1 LTLNPLAMGD
11 PIRVL
16 YIHHEPDL
24 YGSGRAMLRALGQL
38 DRSRYMPFVVL
49 PKNGPLV
56 DELRKVNVPVI
67 FHPSLT
73 YLRRAIR
80 KPPQLARWLAGIP
93 KDAWGLVR
101 LIRENRISLVHTNSS
116 IIVASPL
123 AAWLAGVPHIMHV
136 REFYAD
142 FGKLWKIL
150 RFYIEHFSSAIVA
163 VSHAVAAQFHEG
175 RAEVIHDGYPTA
187 AFDMAGRQPEKMRKQ
202 HELGDAF
209 VVGCVGR
216 IKMRRKGQDFLVAA
230 ARVLKTKGLPIKYL
244 IVGSPHPDNLEHLD
258 RLRDL
263 IRANDL
269 EKDVI
274 LAGEIADP
282 LPAFAAMDVFV
293 LPSCDPEPLGN
304 VILEAMG
311 MRKPVI
317 ATSLGGSPEMVE
329 EGISGF
335 LVEPNNAEQ
344 LADRIYHFHRDRE
357 AARRMGEAGRQRL
370 ETRFDLVATTGQA
383 MDLYDRILRRPSAVK
398 WRAEAAS
405 HPR

>member
-1 LTLNPLAMGD
+1 MEGPVR
-11 PIRVL
+11 IL
-16 YIHHEPDL
+16 YVHHEPDL
-24 YGSGRAMLRALGQL
+24 YGSGRAMLRVLGQL
-38 DRSRYMPFVVL
+38 DRSRYTPVVL
-49 PKNGPLV
+49 LPKDGPLV

-80 KPPQLARWLAGIP
+80 KPLQLAWWLARIP
-93 KDAWGLVR
+93 KDVWGLVR
-101 LIRENRISLVHTNSS
+101 LIRQNRISLVHTNSS
-116 IIVASPL
+116 IIVTSPL
-123 AAWLAGVPHIMHV
+123 AAWLAGVPHVMHV

-142 FGKLWKIL
+142 FGKLWRGL

-175 RAEVIHDGYPTA
+175 RAEVIHDGYLTT
-187 AFDMAGRQPEKMRKQ
+187 AFDRAELQPGEVRKQ
-202 HELGDAF
+202 HGLGDAL

-230 ARVLKTKGLPIKYL
+230 ARVLKTRGLSIKYL
-244 IVGSPHPDNLEHLD
+244 IVGSVHPDNLEHLD
-258 RLRDL
+258 RLHEL
-263 IRANDL
+263 IKANDL

-293 LPSCDPEPLGN
+293 LPSCDPEPFGN

-317 ATSLGGSPEMVE
+317 ATALGGSPEMVK

-344 LADRIYHFHRDRE
+344 LADRIHCFYRDRE
-357 AARRMGEAGRQRL
+357 AGRRMGEAGRQRL
-370 ETRFDLVATTGQA
+370 ETQFGLMATTAQE
-383 MDLYDRILRRPSAVK
+383 MDLYDRILRRVPAVK
-398 WRAEAAS
+398 CCPEEAS
-405 HPR
+405 HSL